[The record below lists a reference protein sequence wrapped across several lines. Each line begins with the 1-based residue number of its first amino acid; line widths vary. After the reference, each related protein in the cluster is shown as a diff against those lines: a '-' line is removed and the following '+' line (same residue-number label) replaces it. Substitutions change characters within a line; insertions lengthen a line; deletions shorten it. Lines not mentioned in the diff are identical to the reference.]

1 MNKKHGFQLTLT
13 ALAIATA
20 FPAYAAQAGGRHL
33 MRRRPNP

>member
-33 MRRRPNP
+33 MPRRPNP